1 MRFGGLDFICWRSA
15 QDRLR
20 SGSGHLDEWAE
31 SGSLNY
37 GGKVMFD
44 RGRNIVIWVVIGVA
58 AGAVVG
64 AITGGIGGWIISGAI
79 IGAAVGALIPKLRP

>member
-1 MRFGGLDFICWRSA
+1 MQEQRDTEPSIT
-15 QDRLR
+15 
-20 SGSGHLDEWAE
+20 
-31 SGSLNY
+31 

-64 AITGGIGGWIISGAI
+64 AITGGISGWIIG
-79 IGAAVGALIPKLRP
+79 GGLVGIVFGTLIKRRS